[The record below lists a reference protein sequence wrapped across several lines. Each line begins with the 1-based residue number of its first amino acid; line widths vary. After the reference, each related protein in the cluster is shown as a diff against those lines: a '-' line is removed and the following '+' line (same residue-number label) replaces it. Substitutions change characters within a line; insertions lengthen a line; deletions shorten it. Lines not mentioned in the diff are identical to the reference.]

1 MGQVLEIRWHGR
13 GGQGAKTAAIL
24 LGESA
29 AAAGKHAQAFPEY
42 GPERM
47 GAPVLAFNRIS
58 DEPITIH
65 CHVQKPKY
73 VVVLDPTLI
82 GKSDFTD
89 GMPQDGSLIVNTGES
104 PAVMRRKLKMD
115 GNPRRIFTVDAN
127 KIAEQTIGRQ
137 IPNTPMLG
145 AFVRV
150 TGLLELDDVVEDSR
164 RKLEKKFRSK
174 PEVIEGNLNAIRRA
188 YEEVLAE

>member
-1 MGQVLEIRWHGR
+1 MGEVLEIRWHGR
-13 GGQGAKTAAIL
+13 GGQGAKTAALL

-29 AAAGKHAQAFPEY
+29 AAAGKHVQAFPEY

-58 DEPITIH
+58 NEPITIH
-65 CHVQKPKY
+65 CHVQKPRY
-73 VVVLDPTLI
+73 VVVLDPTFI

-89 GMPQDGSLIVNTGES
+89 GMPEDGALIINSGEV
-104 PAVMRRKLKMD
+104 PAVLRRKLKME

-127 KIAEQTIGRQ
+127 KIAEETIGRP
-137 IPNTPMLG
+137 IPNTPMIG

-150 TGLLELDDVVEDSR
+150 TGLLELDQVVDDSR
-164 RKLEKKFRSK
+164 RKLEKKFRNK
-174 PEVIEGNLNAIRRA
+174 PEVIDGNLNAIRRA
-188 YEEVLAE
+188 YEEVRAE